1 MEFTVLTLFPD
12 LIQAFFDHG
21 MIGRA
26 MRQHLIAG
34 RTIQI
39 RDFAT
44 DRHHTVD
51 DRPYGGGCGMIM
63 KPGPLAEA
71 IAQAKQQTPQAPVVH
86 MTPQGEPFQQQ
97 MALDLARGET
107 GLIFVCGRYE
117 GIDERIIN
125 RYVDREISV
134 GDYVMTGGELASM
147 VIMDA
152 VARLIPGV
160 LGGEGSC
167 ASDSF
172 MDHRLEHAQYTRPEM
187 FLGDRVPEVL
197 LSGDHGRI
205 EKWRK
210 QSALARTF
218 IKRPDLLA
226 DHPPDPEETALL
238 EQWYRELGALLH
250 QKKPPGNRPWLRQQ
264 RPDQ

>member
-12 LIQAFFDHG
+12 LVQAFFEHG

-26 MRQHLIAG
+26 IRQHLIAG
-34 RTIQI
+34 ETIQI

-63 KPGPLAEA
+63 KPEPLSDA
-71 IAQAKQQTPQAPVVH
+71 ISLAKKKSPGATVIL
-86 MTPQGEPFQQQ
+86 MTPQGERFHQQ
-97 MALDLARGET
+97 MALDLAREET
-107 GLIFVCGRYE
+107 ALIFVCGRYE
-117 GIDERIIN
+117 GIDERIIT

-160 LGGEGSC
+160 LGGEDSST
-167 ASDSF
+167 SDSF
-172 MDHRLEHAQYTRPEM
+172 MDHRLEHAQYTRPES

-197 LSGDHGRI
+197 LSGNHGRI
-205 EKWRK
+205 QRWRIR
-210 QSALARTF
+210 SSLARTF
-218 IKRPDLLA
+218 VRRPDLLA
-226 DHPPDPEETALL
+226 AHPPDPEETVLL
-238 EQWYRELGALLH
+238 EKWHQALEALLH
-250 QKKPPGNRPWLRQQ
+250 RK
-264 RPDQ
+264 

>member
-12 LIQAFFDHG
+12 LVQAFFDHG

-26 MRQHLIAG
+26 IRQRLIAG
-34 RTIQI
+34 HTIQI

-63 KPGPLAEA
+63 KPEPLAEA
-71 IAQAKQQTPQAPVVH
+71 IALAKKQTPGASVVL
-86 MTPQGEPFQQQ
+86 MTPQGEPFHQQ
-97 MALDLARGET
+97 MALDMAEKKRP
-107 GLIFVCGRYE
+107 LIFVCGRYE
-117 GIDERIIN
+117 GIDERIIT
-125 RYVDREISV
+125 RFVDREISV

-152 VARLIPGV
+152 VSRLIPGV
-160 LGGEGSC
+160 LGSEESS

-172 MDHRLEHAQYTRPEM
+172 VDNRLEHAQYTRPEEFM
-187 FLGDRVPEVL
+187 GDRVPEVL

-205 EKWRK
+205 QKWRTR
-210 QSALARTF
+210 SSLARTV

-226 DHPPDPEETALL
+226 AHPPDPEEKVLL
-238 EQWYRELGALLH
+238 DHWYQELEALLH
-250 QKKPPGNRPWLRQQ
+250 R
-264 RPDQ
+264 D

>member
-1 MEFTVLTLFPD
+1 MEFTVLTLFPE
-12 LIQAFFDHG
+12 LVQAFFDHG

-26 MRQHLIAG
+26 IRQRLISG
-34 RTIQI
+34 HTIQI

-63 KPGPLAEA
+63 KPEPLAEA
-71 IAQAKQQTPQAPVVH
+71 IAMAKKQTPGASVVL
-86 MTPQGEPFQQQ
+86 MTPQGEPFHQQ
-97 MALDLARGET
+97 MALDMAEKKRS
-107 GLIFVCGRYE
+107 LIFVCGRYE
-117 GIDERIIN
+117 GIDERIIT
-125 RYVDREISV
+125 RFVDREISV

-152 VARLIPGV
+152 VSRLIPGV
-160 LGGEGSC
+160 LGSEESS

-172 MDHRLEHAQYTRPEM
+172 VDNRLEHAQYTRPEVFM
-187 FLGDRVPEVL
+187 GDRVPEVL

-205 EKWRK
+205 QKWRGR
-210 QSALARTF
+210 SSLARTV

-226 DHPPDPEETALL
+226 THPPDPDEKTLL
-238 EQWYRELGALLH
+238 DHWYQELEALLH
-250 QKKPPGNRPWLRQQ
+250 R
-264 RPDQ
+264 D

>member
-12 LIQAFFDHG
+12 LVQAFFDHG

-26 MRQHLIAG
+26 IRQRLIAG
-34 RTIQI
+34 HTIQI
-39 RDFAT
+39 RDFAI

-63 KPGPLAEA
+63 KPEPLAEA
-71 IAQAKQQTPQAPVVH
+71 IALAKKQTPGASVVL
-86 MTPQGEPFQQQ
+86 MTPQGEPFHQQ
-97 MALDLARGET
+97 MALDMAEKKGA
-107 GLIFVCGRYE
+107 LIFVCGRYE
-117 GIDERIIN
+117 GIDERIIT
-125 RYVDREISV
+125 RFVDREISV

-152 VARLIPGV
+152 VSRLIPGV
-160 LGGEGSC
+160 LGSEESS

-172 MDHRLEHAQYTRPEM
+172 VDNRLEHAQYTRPEEFM
-187 FLGDRVPEVL
+187 GDRVSEVL

-205 EKWRK
+205 QKWRTR
-210 QSALARTF
+210 SSLARTV

-226 DHPPDPEETALL
+226 AHPPDPEEKVLL
-238 EQWYRELGALLH
+238 DHWYQELEALLH
-250 QKKPPGNRPWLRQQ
+250 R
-264 RPDQ
+264 D